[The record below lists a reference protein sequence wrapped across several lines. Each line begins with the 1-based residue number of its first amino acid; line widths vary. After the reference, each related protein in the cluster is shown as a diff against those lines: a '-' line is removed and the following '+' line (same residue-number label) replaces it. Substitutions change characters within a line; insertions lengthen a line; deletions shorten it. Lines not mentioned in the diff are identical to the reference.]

1 MPVRQALFIYLSEY
15 IFLFYCFIENLRNF
29 EKMFNQVDCMS
40 LQILKYKI

>member
-15 IFLFYCFIENLRNF
+15 IFVLCFIENLRNF